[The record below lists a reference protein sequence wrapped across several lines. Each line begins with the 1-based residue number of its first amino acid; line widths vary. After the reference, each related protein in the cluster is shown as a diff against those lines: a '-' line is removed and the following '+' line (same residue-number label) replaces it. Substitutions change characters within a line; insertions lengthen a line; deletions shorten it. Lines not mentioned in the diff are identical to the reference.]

1 MLKDSIKQVR
11 RYYQKEDK
19 KIRQTKEKTNNK
31 DEYDKINKAVRNKCI
46 KVKENWLNDQCN
58 NIEINAIKDTKTVHK
73 GN

>member
-11 RYYQKEDK
+11 RYYQKEYK